1 MLTVL
6 RERAATGFLLG
17 GGIVLLI
24 AALIITF
31 SLGPLPDGADVANAA
46 NHALTSVLFLG
57 PLTAGVSAAQAG
69 RDQRGQM
76 HALARSTR
84 RGVLGS
90 GVVVAGA
97 ISGWAV
103 LAYCGILVAA
113 YLRGSNGLLRW
124 SDLSLVALAL
134 SLIVLCAVVGVVVGS
149 RFEST
154 RSALIVAVLTFA
166 GLYGGAYVEIW
177 SARWATVYP
186 GTAFPIHLQPNASL
200 NFGKTAVA
208 LSICL
213 VLASAGIQ
221 QGRRWWRGAALLG
234 VATGVTLMLTAPDW
248 PAVDS
253 HTKDPVCSVSS
264 RYTVCAW
271 PQQADRIPGTL
282 AVLGRLDDLVGHIY
296 PLPTNYRQSGAGTHE
311 PGDVRL
317 GSLAILGRTETEE
330 RVMADLAV
338 RSLPSG
344 ACPDAVSKE
353 ARDRLSAWLQY
364 TTQGMSPAGS
374 RVSQEKVAG
383 WVEQVQRCPW

>member
-6 RERAATGFLLG
+6 RERAATGLTLG
-17 GGIVLLI
+17 GGVVLLV
-24 AALIITF
+24 AALIITV
-31 SLGPLPDGADVANAA
+31 SLGPLPDGADAANAA

-90 GVVVAGA
+90 GIVVAGA
-97 ISGWAV
+97 ISAWAV
-103 LAYCGILVAA
+103 LAYCGILGAA
-113 YLRGSNGLLRW
+113 YLRGSNGVLRW

-134 SLIVLCAVVGVVVGS
+134 SLIVLCAAVGVVVGS

-154 RSALIVAVLTFA
+154 RAALVVTVLTFA
-166 GLYGGAYVEIW
+166 GLYGGAYLEIW

-200 NFGKTAVA
+200 NIGKAAVA

-213 VLASAGIQ
+213 VLASAGIR
-221 QGRRWWRGAALLG
+221 QGRRWWQGVALLGLATGAAL
-234 VATGVTLMLTAPDW
+234 VLTAPDW
-248 PAVDS
+248 PAIES
-253 HTKDPVCSVSS
+253 QTEDPACISS

-282 AVLGRLDDLVGHIY
+282 AALRRLDDLVGHVY
-296 PLPTNYRQSGAGTHE
+296 PLPANYRQAGAGAHE

-317 GSLAILGRTETEE
+317 GSLAIIGRSETEE
-330 RVMADLAV
+330 RVMAELAV
-338 RSLPSG
+338 RSLPLG
-344 ACPDAVSKE
+344 ACPDAASEE

-364 TTQGMSPAGS
+364 KTQGMTPAGS
-374 RVSQEKVAG
+374 KVSQEEVAG
-383 WVEQVQRCPW
+383 WVELVQRCPR